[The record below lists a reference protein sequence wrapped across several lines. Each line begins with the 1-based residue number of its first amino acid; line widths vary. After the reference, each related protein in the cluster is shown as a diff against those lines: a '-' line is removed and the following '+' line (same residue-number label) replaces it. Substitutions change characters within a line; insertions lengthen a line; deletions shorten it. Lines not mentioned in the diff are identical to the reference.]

1 MPNMRL
7 ILFVFVAAL
16 ALAASAAAAGPVRAT
31 MSTSST
37 QPLAGM
43 PWRYT
48 IVVKDQ
54 AGNPLAAKVRL
65 QLLRGARVVGCW
77 KTTAMVRCS
86 GARAGTWIAFKGKRT
101 AVIAWPARS
110 AGVRLVFRATV
121 VAGTQ
126 ALTLRAPVTVR
137 LP

>member
-1 MPNMRL
+1 MPNVRL
-7 ILFVFVAAL
+7 ILFVLVAAL
-16 ALAASAAAAGPVRAT
+16 ALAASAAATSPVRAM

-37 QPLAGM
+37 QPLAGT

-48 IVVKDQ
+48 IVVKDR
-54 AGNPLAAKVRL
+54 AGNPLAAKLRL
-65 QLLRGARVVGCW
+65 QLLRGARVVDCW
-77 KTTAMVRCS
+77 KSTAMVGCS
-86 GARAGTWIAFKGKRT
+86 GARAGTWISFRGKQTR
-101 AVIAWPARS
+101 VIAWPARL
-110 AGVRLVFRATV
+110 AGVRLTFRATV

>member
-7 ILFVFVAAL
+7 ILFVLVAEL
-16 ALAASAAAAGPVRAT
+16 ALAASAAAVGPVRAT

-37 QPLAGM
+37 QPLAGT

-77 KTTAMVRCS
+77 TTTAMERCS
-86 GARAGTWIAFKGKRT
+86 GARAGTWITFKGKRT
-101 AVIAWPARS
+101 GVIAWPARS
-110 AGVRLVFRATV
+110 AGVRLIFRATV

>member
-1 MPNMRL
+1 MRDVRL
-7 ILFVFVAAL
+7 ILLMLVAAL
-16 ALAASAAAAGPVRAT
+16 ALATAAAASSPVHAT

-37 QPLAGM
+37 QAIAGT

-54 AGNPLAAKVRL
+54 AGNPLAARVRL
-65 QLLRGARVVGCW
+65 QLLRGTLVVSCW
-77 KTTAMVRCS
+77 RATTMVQCA
-86 GARAGTWIAFKGKRT
+86 GARAGTWISFDGTRT
-101 AVIAWPARS
+101 GVIRWPAKS
-110 AGVRLVFRATV
+110 AGMKLTFRATV

-126 ALTLRAPVTVR
+126 ALELRAPVTVR

>member
-1 MPNMRL
+1 MRL
-7 ILFVFVAAL
+7 ILFVLATAL
-16 ALAASAAAAGPVRAT
+16 ALAASAAAASPVRAT

-37 QPLAGM
+37 QPLAGT

-48 IVVKDQ
+48 IVVKDR
-54 AGNPLAAKVRL
+54 AENPLAAKVRL

-77 KTTAMVRCS
+77 KRTAMVRCS
-86 GARAGTWIAFKGKRT
+86 GARAGTWITFNGKRT
-101 AVIAWPARS
+101 GLIAWPARL
-110 AGVRLVFRATV
+110 AGVRLIFRATV

-126 ALTLRAPVTVR
+126 ALTLRAPVTIR

>member
-1 MPNMRL
+1 MLNVRP
-7 ILFVFVAAL
+7 ILFGLVAAL
-16 ALAASAAAAGPVRAT
+16 VLAASATAASPVRAT

-37 QPLAGM
+37 QPLAGT
-43 PWRYT
+43 PWHYT
-48 IVVKDQ
+48 IVVKDR
-54 AGNPLAAKVRL
+54 AGNPLAARVRL

-77 KTTAMVRCS
+77 KSTAMVRCS
-86 GARAGTWIAFKGKRT
+86 GPRAGAWISFRGKRT
-101 AVIAWPARS
+101 GVIAWPARL
-110 AGVRLVFRATV
+110 AGVRLTFRATV

>member
-1 MPNMRL
+1 M
-7 ILFVFVAAL
+7 
-16 ALAASAAAAGPVRAT
+16 ASTAT

-37 QPLAGM
+37 QPLAGT

-48 IVVKDQ
+48 IVVKDR

-86 GARAGTWIAFKGKRT
+86 GARAGTWITFKGKRT
-101 AVIAWPARS
+101 GVIAWPARS
-110 AGVRLVFRATV
+110 AGVRLIFRATV

-126 ALTLRAPVTVR
+126 ALRLRAPVTVR

>member
-1 MPNMRL
+1 MRL
-7 ILFVFVAAL
+7 ILFVLVAAL
-16 ALAASAAAAGPVRAT
+16 ALAASAAAASPVRAT

-37 QPLAGM
+37 QPLAGE

-48 IVVKDQ
+48 IVVKDR

-77 KTTAMVRCS
+77 QTTAMVRCS
-86 GARAGTWIAFKGKRT
+86 GARAGTWITFKGMRRG
-101 AVIAWPARS
+101 VIAWPARL
-110 AGVRLVFRATV
+110 AGVRLAFRATV

-126 ALTLRAPVTVR
+126 ALALRAPVTVR

>member
-7 ILFVFVAAL
+7 ILFVLVAAL

-37 QPLAGM
+37 QPLAGT

-77 KTTAMVRCS
+77 KTTAMARCS
-86 GARAGTWIAFKGKRT
+86 GAREGTWISFRGKRSG
-101 AVIAWPARS
+101 VIAWPARL
-110 AGVRLVFRATV
+110 AGVRLAFRATV